1 MAGQGLSQNLSQSQ
15 TLAPQMR
22 QSLEILQANTLELSQ
37 LLRQQIEVNPTL
49 EDLTESESIEDL
61 DFDEPDE
68 DDFDE
73 HFDSHDDD
81 LRDLAIM
88 ESRALGSNPDSEE
101 RREFLY
107 NSLVA
112 PQSLASYIT
121 DQVDESA
128 LEEDLRL
135 TCLALVGNL
144 DDRGFF
150 TEPLEELSARLE
162 IPKELLDEALALLHT
177 LDPPGV
183 AARNLQDSLL
193 LQLERLGLADSL
205 EHRIVSQHLDNLARK
220 QYPQIARAMK
230 VTVDNVARAAEHISA
245 LDPSPGAIFDG
256 TRNPVITADARI
268 TWEEGQWVAQ
278 STNENLPRLRI
289 ADTYKDMLS
298 STPDKKVRSY
308 LRDQIRDGR
317 VLIRAL
323 DQRQD
328 TIIAI
333 TAEIIRHQPDFLAKG
348 SRHLRP
354 LTMNDVADT
363 IGVHPTTVSRAV
375 SGKYIETPHG
385 IIEMR
390 KFFATGYQTSGG
402 ADVSNAGVRQAI
414 QEIVT
419 NENPKKPLSDSAI
432 EKALKTQGITVARR
446 TVAKYREQLNILPS
460 HLRKSYRQEN

>member
-1 MAGQGLSQNLSQSQ
+1 MAGPALSQNLSQSQ

-37 LLRQQIEVNPTL
+37 LLRQQIEINPTL
-49 EDLTESESIEDL
+49 EDITESDSIEDL

-68 DDFDE
+68 DDFDD
-73 HFDSHDDD
+73 HFDSYDDD

-88 ESRALGSNPDSEE
+88 ENRNLGSNPDSEE

-112 PQSLASYIT
+112 PESLASHLLNQIE
-121 DQVDESA
+121 ESA
-128 LEEDLRL
+128 LAEDLRL
-135 TCLALVGNL
+135 ACMALVGNL
-144 DDRGFF
+144 DERGFF
-150 TEPLEELSARLE
+150 AEPPEELAARLE
-162 IPKELLDEALALLHT
+162 IPGEMMEDALALLHT
-177 LDPPGV
+177 LDPPGI

-205 EHRIVSQHLDNLARK
+205 EHRIISTHLDNLARK

-230 VTVDNVARAAEHISA
+230 VTVDNVARAAEHIAA

-256 TRNPVITADARI
+256 TRNPVISADVRI
-268 TWEEGQWVAQ
+268 IRDEVGQWVAQ

-289 ADTYKDMLS
+289 ADSYKDMLS

-333 TAEIIRHQPDFLAKG
+333 TTEIIRHQPDFLEKG

-375 SGKYIETPHG
+375 AGKYVETPQG

-402 ADVSNAGVRQAI
+402 GDVSNAGVRQTI
-414 QEIVT
+414 QDIIS
-419 NENPKKPLSDSAI
+419 NENPQKPMSDSAI
-432 EKALKTQGITVARR
+432 EKALNAQGIKVARR

-460 HLRKSYRQEN
+460 HLRKTY

>member
-1 MAGQGLSQNLSQSQ
+1 MAGPSLSQNLSQSQ

-49 EDLTESESIEDL
+49 EDITETESIEDL
-61 DFDEPDE
+61 DFDTPDE
-68 DDFDE
+68 DDFSE
-73 HFDSHDDD
+73 MQDSYEDD

-101 RREFLY
+101 RREFVY

-112 PQSLASYIT
+112 PESLASYLT
-121 DQVDESA
+121 NQVEESA
-128 LEEDLRL
+128 LSRDLQMA
-135 TCLALVGNL
+135 CLALIGNL

-150 TEPLEELSARLE
+150 VEPVEELAARLQ
-162 IPKELLDEALALLHT
+162 IGGELLNEALALLHT
-177 LDPPGV
+177 LEPAGI

-205 EHRIVSQHLDNLARK
+205 EHRIVSKHLDPLARK
-220 QYPQIARAMK
+220 QFPQIARSLK
-230 VTVDNVARAAEHISA
+230 VTVEHVARAADHIAA

-256 TRNPVITADARI
+256 TRNPVVAADVRI
-268 TWEEGQWVAQ
+268 IRDEVGVWVAQ

-289 ADTYKDMLS
+289 SDSYKDMLS

-333 TAEIIRHQPDFLAKG
+333 TTVVIKHQPDFLEKG
-348 SRHLRP
+348 FRYLRP

-375 SGKYIETPHG
+375 AGKYVDTPHG
-385 IIEMR
+385 IFEMR

-402 ADVSNAGVRQAI
+402 SDVSNAAVRQAI
-414 QEIVT
+414 QEIVAQ
-419 NENPKKPLSDSAI
+419 ENPLKPMSDSAI
-432 EKALKTQGITVARR
+432 EEALDQQGITVARR

-460 HLRKSYRQEN
+460 HLRKSFK

>member
-1 MAGQGLSQNLSQSQ
+1 MAGHALSQNLSQSQ

-37 LLRQQIEVNPTL
+37 LLRQQIEINPTL
-49 EDLTESESIEDL
+49 EDITERDSLEDL
-61 DFDEPDE
+61 DFDEPNE
-68 DDFDE
+68 DSFDD
-73 HFDSHDDD
+73 HHDSYDDD
-81 LRDLAIM
+81 LRELAIM
-88 ESRALGSNPDSEE
+88 EGRALGSNPDSEE

-112 PQSLASYIT
+112 PQTLASHLSEQIE
-121 DQVDESA
+121 ESA
-128 LEEDLRL
+128 LEGDLRVA
-135 TCLALVGNL
+135 CLALVGNL
-144 DDRGFF
+144 DERGFF
-150 TEPLEELSARLE
+150 AEPPEELAARLE
-162 IPKELLDEALALLHT
+162 ISGDLLENALALLHT
-177 LDPPGV
+177 LDPPGI

-205 EHRIVSQHLDNLARK
+205 EHRIVSKHLDALARK
-220 QYPQIARAMK
+220 QYPQIARSLK
-230 VTVDNVARAAEHISA
+230 TSIEQVARAADHIAA
-245 LDPSPGAIFDG
+245 LDPSPGASFDA
-256 TRNPVITADARI
+256 TRNPIISADVRI
-268 TWEEGQWVAQ
+268 MRSEDGEWVAQ

-289 ADTYKDMLS
+289 ADSYKDMLS

-328 TIIAI
+328 TILAI
-333 TAEIIRHQPDFLAKG
+333 TTEIIRNQPEFLAKG
-348 SRHLRP
+348 RRHLRP
-354 LTMNDVADT
+354 LTMNDVAET

-375 SGKYIETPHG
+375 AGKYVETPHG

-402 ADVSNAGVRQAI
+402 GNVSNTGVREAIQAI
-414 QEIVT
+414 VNE
-419 NENPKKPLSDSAI
+419 ENPQKPLSDSAI
-432 EKALKTQGITVARR
+432 EKALKAQGIKVARR

-460 HLRKSYRQEN
+460 HLRKSYK

>member
-1 MAGQGLSQNLSQSQ
+1 MASPALTQSLSQSQ

-37 LLRQQIEVNPTL
+37 LLRQQIEINPTL
-49 EDLTESESIEDL
+49 EDFTESESIEDL
-61 DFDEPDE
+61 EHEQPDE
-68 DDFDE
+68 DNFDE
-73 HFDSHDDD
+73 HHDTYDDD
-81 LRDLAIM
+81 LRDLAIL
-88 ESRALGSNPDSEE
+88 EGRTLGSNPDSEE

-112 PQSLASYIT
+112 PQSLASHLAQQIE
-121 DQVDESA
+121 ESA
-128 LEEDLRL
+128 LDEELRL
-135 TCLALVGNL
+135 ACMALIGSL

-150 TEPLEELSARLE
+150 TDSIEEIGSRLE
-162 IPKELLDEALALLHT
+162 IPSNLINDALALLHT
-177 LDPPGV
+177 LDPPGI

-205 EHRIVSQHLDNLARK
+205 EHRIVAKHLDGLARK
-220 QYPQIARAMK
+220 QYPQVARALK
-230 VTVDNVARAAEHISA
+230 VTVESIALAAEHIA
-245 LDPSPGAIFDG
+245 TLDPSPGAIFDG
-256 TRNPVITADARI
+256 TRNPIISADVRI
-268 TWEEGQWVAQ
+268 TWEDDRWIAL

-289 ADTYKDMLS
+289 ADSYKDMLS

-333 TAEIIRHQPDFLAKG
+333 TAEIIRHQPDFLEKG

-354 LTMNDVADT
+354 LTMNDVAET

-375 SGKYIETPHG
+375 AGKYIETPHG

-390 KFFATGYQTSGG
+390 KFFATGYHTSSGT
-402 ADVSNAGVRQAI
+402 DVSNAGVRQTI
-414 QEIVT
+414 QDIIAG
-419 NENPKKPLSDSAI
+419 ENPQKPMSDSAI
-432 EKALKTQGITVARR
+432 EKALKEKGLKVARR

-460 HLRKSYRQEN
+460 HLRKSYKQES

>member
-1 MAGQGLSQNLSQSQ
+1 MAGQSLSQNLSQTQ

-37 LLRQQIEVNPTL
+37 LLRQQIELNPTL
-49 EDLTESESIEDL
+49 EDITESESIEDL

-68 DDFDE
+68 DDFDD
-73 HFDSHDDD
+73 HLDSYDDD

-88 ESRALGSNPDSEE
+88 ENRALGSNPDSEE

-107 NSLVA
+107 NSLVS
-112 PQSLASYIT
+112 PTTLTSHLSEQIE
-121 DQVDESA
+121 ESA
-128 LEEDLRL
+128 LNEALRL
-135 TCLALVGNL
+135 ACLALVGNI
-144 DDRGFF
+144 DERGFF
-150 TEPLEELSARLE
+150 TEPPEETAARLE
-162 IPKELLDEALALLHT
+162 ITGDLLDDAIALLHT
-177 LDPPGV
+177 LDPPGI
-183 AARNLQDSLL
+183 AARDLRDSLL

-205 EHRIVSQHLDNLARK
+205 EHRIVSDHLASLARK
-220 QYPQIARAMK
+220 QYPQIARTLK
-230 VTVDNVARAAEHISA
+230 VPVEAIANAAEHIAA
-245 LDPSPGAIFDG
+245 LDPAPGAIFDG
-256 TRNPVITADARI
+256 SRNPVVSPDVRI
-268 TWEEGQWVAQ
+268 IRDDVGTWVAE

-289 ADTYKDMLS
+289 SDSYKDMLS
-298 STPDKKVRSY
+298 TSSDRKLRSY

-328 TIIAI
+328 TILAI
-333 TAEIIRHQPDFLAKG
+333 TTEIIRHQPEFLTLGA
-348 SRHLRP
+348 RHLRP

-375 SGKYIETPHG
+375 AGKYIATPHG
-385 IIEMR
+385 ILEMR

-414 QEIVT
+414 QDIIADEDDH
-419 NENPKKPLSDSAI
+419 KPLSDSAI
-432 EKALKTQGITVARR
+432 EKALTTQGITVARR

-460 HLRKSYRQEN
+460 HLRKSYK

>member
-1 MAGQGLSQNLSQSQ
+1 MAGQSLSQNLSQNQ

-37 LLRQQIEVNPTL
+37 LLRQQIELNPTL
-49 EDLTESESIEDL
+49 EDVSESESIEDL
-61 DFDEPDE
+61 EFDAPDE

-73 HFDSHDDD
+73 HHDNFDDD
-81 LRDLAIM
+81 LRELAIM
-88 ESRALGSNPDSEE
+88 ENRALGNNPDSEE

-112 PQSLASYIT
+112 PKTLSAHLT
-121 DQVDESA
+121 DQVEESA
-128 LEEDLRL
+128 LERELHDI
-135 TCLALVGNL
+135 CIALIGNI
-144 DDRGFF
+144 DERGFF
-150 TEPLEELSARLE
+150 AEPLEEMAMRME
-162 IPKELLDEALALLHT
+162 IGSDLLNEALALLHT

-183 AARNLQDSLL
+183 AARDLRDSLL
-193 LQLERLGLADSL
+193 LQLERIGLADSV
-205 EHRIVSQHLDNLARK
+205 EHRIVSEHLDALARK
-220 QYPQIARAMK
+220 QYPQIARALK
-230 VTVDNVARAAEHISA
+230 VPVEQVSTAAGHIAA
-245 LDPSPGAIFDG
+245 LDPAPGAIFDG
-256 TRNPVITADARI
+256 SRNPVVSPDVRI
-268 TWEEGQWVAQ
+268 VKNESGIWVAE

-289 ADTYKDMLS
+289 SDSYKDMLS
-298 STPDKKVRSY
+298 TSADKKLRSY

-323 DQRQD
+323 DQRQN

-333 TAEIIRHQPDFLAKG
+333 TTEIIRHQPDFLTKG
-348 SRHLRP
+348 QRHLRP

-375 SGKYIETPHG
+375 AGKYALTPYG

-402 ADVSNAGVRQAI
+402 NDVSNAGVRQAI
-414 QEIVT
+414 QDIITGEDSQ
-419 NENPKKPLSDSAI
+419 KPLSDSAI
-432 EKALKTQGITVARR
+432 EKALLKQGIKVARR

-460 HLRKSYRQEN
+460 HLRKSYKS

>member
-1 MAGQGLSQNLSQSQ
+1 
-15 TLAPQMR
+15 MR

-37 LLRQQIEVNPTL
+37 LLRQQIEINPTL
-49 EDLTESESIEDL
+49 EDLTEMESIEEL

-68 DDFDE
+68 DSFEE
-73 HFDSHDDD
+73 HHETFDDD

-88 ESRALGSNPDSEE
+88 EGRALGSNPDSEE

-112 PQSLASYIT
+112 PQSLASYLT
-121 DQVDESA
+121 EQVEESA
-128 LEEDLRL
+128 LGEELRVA
-135 TCLALVGNL
+135 CMALIGSL
-144 DDRGFF
+144 DDKGFF
-150 TEPLEELSARLE
+150 EEAPEEIGSRLE
-162 IPKELLDEALALLHT
+162 IPGELLKESLSLLHT
-177 LDPPGV
+177 LDPPGI

-205 EHRIVSQHLDNLARK
+205 EHRIVSTHLDNLARK

-230 VTVDNVARAAEHISA
+230 VTVECIARAADHIAA

-268 TWEEGQWVAQ
+268 SWDEGQWVAQ

-289 ADTYKDMLS
+289 ADSYKDMLS

-328 TIIAI
+328 TIVAI
-333 TAEIIRHQPDFLAKG
+333 TAEIIRHQPDFLEKG
-348 SRHLRP
+348 PRHLRP

-375 SGKYIETPHG
+375 AGKYIETPHG

-390 KFFATGYQTSGG
+390 KFFATGYQTTGG
-402 ADVSNAGVRQAI
+402 SDVSNAGVRQAI
-414 QEIVT
+414 QDIVG
-419 NENPKKPLSDSAI
+419 NENPQSPLSDSAI
-432 EKALKTQGITVARR
+432 EKALGNQGITVARR

-460 HLRKSYRQEN
+460 HLRKSYKQEA

>member
-1 MAGQGLSQNLSQSQ
+1 MAGQSLSQNLSQSQ

-37 LLRQQIEVNPTL
+37 LLRQQIELNPTL
-49 EDLTESESIEDL
+49 EDVSEVESIEDL
-61 DFDEPDE
+61 DFDSPDE

-73 HFDSHDDD
+73 HHDNYDDD

-88 ESRALGSNPDSEE
+88 EGRALGSNPDSEE

-112 PQSLASYIT
+112 PQTLSAHLSE
-121 DQVDESA
+121 QVVESA
-128 LEEDLRL
+128 LDRDLHDA
-135 TCLALVGNL
+135 CIALIGNINE
-144 DDRGFF
+144 RGFF
-150 TEPLEELSARLE
+150 AEPPEELASRLE
-162 IPKELLDEALALLHT
+162 IPGELLNESLSLLHT

-183 AARNLQDSLL
+183 AARDLRDSLL

-205 EHRIVSQHLDNLARK
+205 EHRIVSEQLDALARK
-220 QYPQIARAMK
+220 QYPQIARSLK
-230 VTVDNVARAAEHISA
+230 VPVENVAMAAEHIA
-245 LDPSPGAIFDG
+245 VLDPSPGAIFDG
-256 TRNPVITADARI
+256 SRNPVVSPDVRI
-268 TWEEGQWVAQ
+268 VKNELGTWVAE

-289 ADTYKDMLS
+289 SDSYKDMLS
-298 STPDKKVRSY
+298 TSADKKLRSY

-333 TAEIIRHQPDFLAKG
+333 TTEIIRHQPDFLNKG
-348 SRHLRP
+348 QRHLRP

-375 SGKYIETPHG
+375 AGKYALTPYG

-402 ADVSNAGVRQAI
+402 SDVSNAGVRQAI
-414 QEIVT
+414 QDIIAE
-419 NENPKKPLSDSAI
+419 EDSHKPLSDSAI
-432 EKALKTQGITVARR
+432 EKALLKQGIKVARR

-460 HLRKSYRQEN
+460 HLRKSYKS

>member
-1 MAGQGLSQNLSQSQ
+1 MAGPALSQNLSQTQ

-49 EDLTESESIEDL
+49 EDFTENDSLEDIE
-61 DFDEPDE
+61 FDEPDE
-68 DDFDE
+68 DNFDD
-73 HFDSHDDD
+73 HHDTYDDD

-88 ESRALGSNPDSEE
+88 EGRALGSNPDSEE

-112 PQSLASYIT
+112 PESLASHLTHQIE
-121 DQVDESA
+121 ESA
-128 LEEDLRL
+128 LNENLRL
-135 TCLALVGNL
+135 ACMALIGSL
-144 DDRGFF
+144 DGRGFF
-150 TEPLEELSARLE
+150 TEPPEEIGARLE
-162 IPKELLDEALALLHT
+162 IPGDLVKEALSLLHT
-177 LDPPGV
+177 LDPPGI

-205 EHRIVSQHLDNLARK
+205 EHRIVSDHLDGLARK

-230 VTVDNVARAAEHISA
+230 VTVESIARAADHIAA

-256 TRNPVITADARI
+256 TRNPVISADARI
-268 TWEEGQWVAQ
+268 AWDEGQWVAQ

-289 ADTYKDMLS
+289 SDSYKDMLS

-333 TAEIIRHQPDFLAKG
+333 TSEIIRHQPDFLEKG
-348 SRHLRP
+348 PRHLRP

-375 SGKYIETPHG
+375 AGKYVETPHG

-390 KFFATGYQTSGG
+390 KFFATGYHTASG

-414 QEIVT
+414 QDIVN
-419 NENPKKPLSDSAI
+419 NENPLKPMSDSAI
-432 EKALKTQGITVARR
+432 EKALKAQGIKVARR

-460 HLRKSYRQEN
+460 HLRKTYKQEA

>member
-1 MAGQGLSQNLSQSQ
+1 MAGPGLSQNLSQSQ

-37 LLRQQIEVNPTL
+37 LLRQQIEINPTL
-49 EDLTESESIEDL
+49 EDVTEVESIEDL
-61 DFDEPDE
+61 SFDEPDE

-73 HFDSHDDD
+73 HHDNYDDD

-88 ESRALGSNPDSEE
+88 ESRALGSNTDSEE

-112 PQSLASYIT
+112 PQSLSSHLSAQIE
-121 DQVDESA
+121 ESA
-128 LEEDLRL
+128 LDEELRL
-135 TCLALVGNL
+135 ACLALIGNL
-144 DDRGFF
+144 DERGFF
-150 TEPLEELSARLE
+150 EEPLEEMAARLE
-162 IPKELLDEALALLHT
+162 IPGELKENALSLLHT
-177 LDPPGV
+177 LDPPGI

-205 EHRIVSQHLDNLARK
+205 EHRIVSHHLNNLARK
-220 QYPQIARAMK
+220 QYPQIARALKMS
-230 VTVDNVARAAEHISA
+230 VDNIARAAEHIAA

-256 TRNPVITADARI
+256 TRNPVISADTRI
-268 TWEEGQWVAQ
+268 IWDEGQWVAQ

-289 ADTYKDMLS
+289 SDSYKDMLS
-298 STPDKKVRSY
+298 NTPDKKVRSY

-333 TAEIIRHQPDFLAKG
+333 TSEIIRHQPDFLDKG

-375 SGKYIETPHG
+375 AGKYIETPHG

-390 KFFATGYQTSGG
+390 KFFAAGYQTSGG
-402 ADVSNAGVRQAI
+402 GDVSNAGVRQAI
-414 QEIVT
+414 QDIVDH
-419 NENPKKPLSDSAI
+419 ENPKKPMSDSAI
-432 EKALKTQGITVARR
+432 EKALTTQGIKVARR

-460 HLRKSYRQEN
+460 HLRKSYN

>member
-1 MAGQGLSQNLSQSQ
+1 MAGAALSQNLSQSQ

-22 QSLEILQANTLELSQ
+22 QSLEILQAGTLELSQ
-37 LLRQQIEVNPTL
+37 LLRQQIELNPSL
-49 EDLTESESIEDL
+49 EDISESESIEDL
-61 DFDEPDE
+61 DYDLPDE
-68 DDFDE
+68 DNFDE
-73 HFDSHDDD
+73 HHDNYDDD
-81 LRDLAIM
+81 LRELAII
-88 ESRALGSNPDSEE
+88 ESRALGSNTDSEE

-112 PQSLASYIT
+112 PESLASHLSN
-121 DQVDESA
+121 QVEESA
-128 LEEDLRL
+128 LGEELRFA
-135 TCLALVGNL
+135 CLALIGNL

-150 TEPLEELSARLE
+150 SEPPEELAARLE
-162 IPKELLDEALALLHT
+162 IRADRLEEALALLHT
-177 LDPPGV
+177 LDPCGI
-183 AARNLQDSLL
+183 AARDLRDSLL

-205 EHRIVSQHLDNLARK
+205 EHRIVSKHLNDLARK
-220 QYPQIARAMK
+220 QYPQIARSLK
-230 VTVDNVARAAEHISA
+230 VSVENVARAAEHIA
-245 LDPSPGAIFDG
+245 TLDPSPGAIFDG
-256 TRNPVITADARI
+256 TRNPHITPDVRMI
-268 TWEEGQWVAQ
+268 KDENGQWLAQ

-289 ADTYKDMLS
+289 SDNYKDMLAN
-298 STPDKKVRSY
+298 TPDKKVRSY

-333 TAEIIRHQPDFLAKG
+333 TTEIIRHQPDFLTKG

-375 SGKYIETPHG
+375 AGKYAETPHG

-390 KFFATGYQTSGG
+390 KFFATGYHTSEGTN
-402 ADVSNAGVRQAI
+402 VSNAGVRQTI
-414 QEIVT
+414 QDIIAQ
-419 NENPKKPLSDSAI
+419 ENSLKPLSDSAI
-432 EKALKTQGITVARR
+432 EKTLKEQGIKVARR

-460 HLRKSYRQEN
+460 HLRKSYR

>member
-1 MAGQGLSQNLSQSQ
+1 MAGPALSQNLSQSQ

-49 EDLTESESIEDL
+49 EDITESESLEDL

-73 HFDSHDDD
+73 HHDTYDDD

-88 ESRALGSNPDSEE
+88 EGRALGSNPDSEE

-112 PQSLASYIT
+112 PQSLASHLANQIE
-121 DQVDESA
+121 ESA

-135 TCLALVGNL
+135 ACMAMVGSL

-150 TEPLEELSARLE
+150 TEPPEEIAARLE
-162 IPKELLDEALALLHT
+162 IPGELLEEALALLHT
-177 LDPPGV
+177 LDPPGI

-205 EHRIVSQHLDNLARK
+205 EHRIVSKHLDALARK
-220 QYPQIARAMK
+220 QYPQIARTMK
-230 VTVDNVARAAEHISA
+230 VTVDNIARAADHIAA

-256 TRNPVITADARI
+256 TRNPVISADARI
-268 TWEEGQWVAQ
+268 VWDEGQWVAQ
-278 STNENLPRLRI
+278 STNDNLPRLRI
-289 ADTYKDMLS
+289 SDSYKDMLS

-328 TIIAI
+328 TIVAI
-333 TAEIIRHQPDFLAKG
+333 TAEIIRHQPDFLEKG

-375 SGKYIETPHG
+375 AGKYIETPHG

-390 KFFATGYQTSGG
+390 KFFATGYHTSDGS
-402 ADVSNAGVRQAI
+402 DVSNAGVRQAI
-414 QEIVT
+414 QDIVDS
-419 NENPKKPLSDSAI
+419 ENPQKPMSDSAI
-432 EKALKTQGITVARR
+432 EKALKTQGIKVARR

-460 HLRKSYRQEN
+460 HLRKSYKSEN

>member
-1 MAGQGLSQNLSQSQ
+1 MAGPALTHSLSQSQ

-49 EDLTESESIEDL
+49 EDITESESIEDL
-61 DFDEPDE
+61 DFDEADE
-68 DDFDE
+68 DDFEE
-73 HFDSHDDD
+73 HHETYDDD
-81 LRDLAIM
+81 LRELAIM
-88 ESRALGSNPDSEE
+88 EGRTLGSNPDSEE

-112 PQSLASYIT
+112 PQSLASHLSNQI
-121 DQVDESA
+121 DESA

-135 TCLALVGNL
+135 ACMALIGSL

-150 TEPLEELSARLE
+150 SEAPEQIAARLE
-162 IPKELLDEALALLHT
+162 IPGELLDDSLALLHT

-183 AARNLQDSLL
+183 AARGLQDSLL

-205 EHRIVSQHLDNLARK
+205 EHRIVSKHLDGLARK
-220 QYPQIARAMK
+220 QYPLIARAMK
-230 VTVDNVARAAEHISA
+230 VTVENIARAADHIAA

-256 TRNPVITADARI
+256 TRNPVISADARI

-289 ADTYKDMLS
+289 SDSYKDMLS

-333 TAEIIRHQPDFLAKG
+333 TAEIIRHQPDFLDKG
-348 SRHLRP
+348 PRHLRP

-375 SGKYIETPHG
+375 AGKYVETPHG

-390 KFFATGYQTSGG
+390 KFFATGYHTSGG

-414 QEIVT
+414 QDIVEE
-419 NENPKKPLSDSAI
+419 ENTHKPLSDSAI
-432 EKALKTQGITVARR
+432 EKALKLQGIKVARR

-460 HLRKSYRQEN
+460 HLRKSYKSED

>member
-1 MAGQGLSQNLSQSQ
+1 MAGPALSQNLSQSQ

-49 EDLTESESIEDL
+49 EDITESESLEDL

-73 HFDSHDDD
+73 HHNTYDDD

-88 ESRALGSNPDSEE
+88 EGRALGSNPDSEE

-112 PQSLASYIT
+112 PQSLASHLANQIE
-121 DQVDESA
+121 ESA

-135 TCLALVGNL
+135 ACMAMVGSL

-150 TEPLEELSARLE
+150 TEPPEEIAARLE
-162 IPKELLDEALALLHT
+162 IPGELLEEALALLHT
-177 LDPPGV
+177 LDPPGI

-205 EHRIVSQHLDNLARK
+205 EHRIVSKHLDALARK
-220 QYPQIARAMK
+220 QYPQIARTMK
-230 VTVDNVARAAEHISA
+230 VTVDNIARAADHIAA

-256 TRNPVITADARI
+256 TRNPVISADARI
-268 TWEEGQWVAQ
+268 VWDEGQWVAQ
-278 STNENLPRLRI
+278 STNDNLPRLRI
-289 ADTYKDMLS
+289 SDSYKDMLS

-328 TIIAI
+328 TIVAI
-333 TAEIIRHQPDFLAKG
+333 TAEIIRHQPDFLEKG

-375 SGKYIETPHG
+375 AGKYIETPHG

-390 KFFATGYQTSGG
+390 KFFATGYHTSDGT
-402 ADVSNAGVRQAI
+402 DVSNAGVRQAI
-414 QEIVT
+414 QDIVD
-419 NENPKKPLSDSAI
+419 NENPQKPMSDSAI
-432 EKALKTQGITVARR
+432 EKALKTQGIKVARR

-460 HLRKSYRQEN
+460 HLRKSYKSEN